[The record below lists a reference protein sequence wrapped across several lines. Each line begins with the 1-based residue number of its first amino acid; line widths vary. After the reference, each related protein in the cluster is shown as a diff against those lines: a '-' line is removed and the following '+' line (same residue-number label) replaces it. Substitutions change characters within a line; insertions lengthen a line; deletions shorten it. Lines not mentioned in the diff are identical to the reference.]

1 MEFEFRAPTRLIFGE
16 GKFGKLGEV
25 TAAFGKKALLVSGTG
40 SLEASGH
47 VQRAREM
54 LEAQGVAVTWFRG
67 VTSNPT
73 TEIVDR
79 GAAVGRE
86 AGCDVVV
93 ALGGGSV
100 MDAAKAMAVGA
111 THDLPIRRFMVEEEG
126 APKQAPTERT
136 LPVICATSTAG
147 TSSELTP
154 FAVLTIE
161 DRKQKS
167 AIRSD
172 YIQVKVAI
180 EDPELTYTVP
190 AGQTAAT
197 GVDVL
202 CHALESFVHNCA
214 TPVTDLMSQ
223 EAIRLVGKYLPRAV
237 ANGHDVEARQQMM
250 LANTFA
256 GYGLASCGAT
266 VMHGLEHPVSAH
278 YPHVA
283 HGAGLAAM
291 LRPWAKRMA
300 NRMPE
305 KLAAITRL
313 LAEETEEWGTE
324 EAAEKAEEA
333 IGALLQKVSLDIH
346 LSDLGVE
353 AEKLPEMAQGA
364 CDYMA
369 GALASTPGDTSLATL
384 MEILEEAL

>member
-1 MEFEFRAPTRLIFGE
+1 MEFEFRAPTRLVFGE
-16 GKFGKLGEV
+16 GKFDKLGEV
-25 TAAFGKKALLVSGTG
+25 AAALGSKALLVTGTG
-40 SLEASGH
+40 SLEGTGH
-47 VQRAREM
+47 VQRAKET
-54 LEAQGVAVTWFRG
+54 LEAYGVAVTWFRG

-73 TEIVDR
+73 TETVDC

-100 MDAAKAMAVGA
+100 MDAAKAMAIGV
-111 THDLPIRRFMVEEEG
+111 THDLPIRRFMIEEEG
-126 APKQAPTERT
+126 APKQMPTERT
-136 LPVICATSTAG
+136 LPIVCATSTAG

-161 DRKQKS
+161 DKKQKS
-167 AIRSD
+167 AIRSEF
-172 YIQVKVAI
+172 IQVKVAI
-180 EDPELTYTVP
+180 EDPELTYSVP
-190 AGQTAAT
+190 PMQTAAT
-197 GVDVL
+197 GIDVL
-202 CHALESFVHNCA
+202 CHALESFVHNSA

-278 YPHVA
+278 YPNVA

-300 NRMPE
+300 KSAPA
-305 KLAAITRL
+305 KLAAVTRL
-313 LAEETEEWGTE
+313 LADRVEDCGTE

-333 IGALLQKVSLDIH
+333 IGTLLQKVSLDIH

-353 AEKLPEMAQGA
+353 PEKLAEMAEDA
-364 CDYMA
+364 CRYMA
-369 GALASTPGDTSLATL
+369 GALASTPGDTSCETL
-384 MEILEEAL
+384 VEMLEEAL